1 MTVKAP
7 EVKPGGVPASLR
19 RGITAAARHFF
30 FNGPEPLLT
39 TLRCAIEDKGWPM
52 QMSIDGLLVA
62 LLVVLGPEQEA
73 VAASDRTLAGLGVN
87 PQVQQEKRD
96 SGLATDAAACR
107 YFADPE
113 ARRKC
118 AIRTS
123 RPVQSGSTER
133 NQDYPES
140 VIWLTPAE
148 PAMPYKFNSNT
159 PR

>member
-1 MTVKAP
+1 
-7 EVKPGGVPASLR
+7 
-19 RGITAAARHFF
+19 
-30 FNGPEPLLT
+30 
-39 TLRCAIEDKGWPM
+39 M

-73 VAASDRTLAGLGVN
+73 VTTNDRTLAGLAVN
-87 PQVQQEKRD
+87 PQIQQEKRD
-96 SGLATDAAACR
+96 SGLATDASSCR

-123 RPVQSGSTER
+123 RPAQSGAAER
-133 NQDYPES
+133 DPDYPENT
-140 VIWLTPAE
+140 IWLTPAE
-148 PAMPYKFNSNT
+148 PAMPYKFHSNT